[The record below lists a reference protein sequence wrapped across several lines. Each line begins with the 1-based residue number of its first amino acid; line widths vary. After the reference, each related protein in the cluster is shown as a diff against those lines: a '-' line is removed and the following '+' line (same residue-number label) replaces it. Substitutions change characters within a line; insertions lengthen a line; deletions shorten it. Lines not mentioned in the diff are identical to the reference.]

1 MSVPSITLWT
11 DSFRMPLRL
20 SVCPFD
26 VASVDHQVAEI
37 QEKTHRYIEITP
49 GALYI
54 LSCIAGRRMPE
65 PVRWVLL
72 DSLRDILNGKLRNQ
86 FPERQDL
93 LASTFGEL
101 LGVALLALR
110 LGGEVEVVRLLESPR
125 GKMPDFLLLQ
135 VTPGG
140 TIAHVLEC
148 KGRVEDVRNINDLT
162 GAFDL
167 CQEQRNFRAKAK
179 KQIDGICSSPL
190 RSGAQT
196 VIRQKMPFDFAR
208 MASTKN
214 IVVSSVPDGRLVR
227 ECTHTAFARRKQCQ
241 PPSRVTCVKCMTNA
255 RNGSQTNVI
264 SALYW
269 EEIAKNSPINQAL
282 LAFLKNYRAAQRAV
296 WSENE
301 DLFALSLNNL
311 ANQITNR
318 SIRGEAIPSSVF
330 MLITLLE
337 IAKSEGF
344 RGFDIDTLAI
354 GELVPEELR
363 VILDEV
369 YRELVAE
376 SQRDGRQS
384 DLVPIPYL
392 QGSLYWQQ
400 WRVEQDRVAERFRGE
415 NGRVTGPLITQ
426 TADFLLKEVEIPVRA
441 AISGTDVYGSAQNEK
456 HSAVVRLASTNQ
468 AALEKYVSELITQLR
483 DGIEDPPV
491 VWLDEFF
498 QDESYEKAEGSDP
511 TARQKR
517 YIVGK
522 SWDMF
527 PYPYQKLGL
536 PGITAWIAE
545 DGRAEI
551 FVRKLGYMNR
561 TR

>member
-11 DSFRMPLRL
+11 DPFRMPLRL

-26 VASVDHQVAEI
+26 VTSFDRQVAEI
-37 QEKTHRYIEITP
+37 QEKTYRFIEITP

-65 PVRWVLL
+65 PVRWVLF

-93 LASTFGEL
+93 LASSFGEL
-101 LGVALLALR
+101 LGVTLLALR
-110 LGGEVEVVRLLESPR
+110 MGGTVEVVRLLESPR

-135 VTPGG
+135 DTPGG

-148 KGRVEDVRNINDLT
+148 KGRVEDVRNINNLAGT
-162 GAFDL
+162 FDL

-179 KQIDGICSSPL
+179 KQIDGIGRSPL
-190 RSGAQT
+190 SCGART
-196 VIRQKMPFDFAR
+196 VIRQKVPFDFSR
-208 MASTKN
+208 LASTQN
-214 IVVSSVPDGRLVR
+214 IVISSVPDGRLLR
-227 ECTHTAFARRKQCQ
+227 ECTHTAFASRKQCQ

-255 RNGSQTNVI
+255 RNGPQTNVI

-269 EEIAKNSPINQAL
+269 KEVAKNSAIDQTL
-282 LAFLKNYRAAQRAV
+282 VAFLNNYRAAQRAV

-311 ANQITNR
+311 ANQISSRNL
-318 SIRGEAIPSSVF
+318 RGEMTSSAVF

-344 RGFDIDTLAI
+344 RGFDIDTQAI
-354 GELVPEELR
+354 GELASEELR

-376 SQRDGRQS
+376 SQRDGRQN

-392 QGSLYWQQ
+392 RDPPYWRQ
-400 WRVEQDRVAERFRGE
+400 WRFEQDRVAERFRGE
-415 NGRVTGPLITQ
+415 NEGATNPLITQ
-426 TADFLLKEVEIPVRA
+426 TADFLLKEVEVSVRA
-441 AISGTDVYGSAQNEK
+441 AISGSDVYGSAQNEK

-468 AALEKYVSELITQLR
+468 AALEKYVEELITHLR
-483 DGIEDPPV
+483 YGIEDPPV

-498 QDESYEKAEGSDP
+498 QEEGYEKVEDSGEVI
-511 TARQKR
+511 RQKR
-517 YIVGK
+517 FTVGK
-522 SWDMF
+522 SWDKF

-551 FVRKLGYMNR
+551 FVRKLGYMGR
-561 TR
+561 A